1 MRHWISDKENQRE
14 WNQRFKKIR
23 KAHYEGSDS
32 VISAILTNEQ
42 RSEVATQIRMYIDPD
57 VTLFF
62 NEKKK
67 ADGIKKKNRIETAIA
82 SLGAAREISRERGM
96 VISAFELGLL
106 PDKFSHALQPWKPAF
121 GTIRR
126 AGIETSQCFA
136 CSKGFSS
143 QSCNIP

>member
-1 MRHWISDKENQRE
+1 MESAV
-14 WNQRFKKIR
+14 KKIR

-42 RSEVATQIRMYIDPD
+42 RSEVATQIRITSTRMSH
-57 VTLFF
+57 FF
-62 NEKKK
+62 SMRKKK

-82 SLGAAREISRERGM
+82 SLGAARENSRERGGDFG
-96 VISAFELGLL
+96 VRAWLAARQIFTWHCSRGSR
-106 PDKFSHALQPWKPAF
+106 PF